1 LKVKKLMLK
10 LLAVAMLCGVSAGA
24 FAQKDDKRPP
34 KEPTKVITP
43 DKQKDP
49 PRRPAPEKPKNDK
62 KGKP

>member
-1 LKVKKLMLK
+1 MKNLVLK
-10 LLAVAMLCGVSAGA
+10 LLAVAMLCSVSASV

-43 DKQKDP
+43 DKKDP
-49 PRRPAPEKPKNDK
+49 PRRPTPEKPKGDK